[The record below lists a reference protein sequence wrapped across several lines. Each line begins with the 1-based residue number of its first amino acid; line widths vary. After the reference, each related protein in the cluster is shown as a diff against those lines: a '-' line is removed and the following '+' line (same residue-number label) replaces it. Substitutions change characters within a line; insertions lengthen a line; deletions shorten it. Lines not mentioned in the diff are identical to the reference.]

1 MRNKTI
7 MTLALAA
14 LGIGLV
20 AITAGSAHAEYPPTS
35 AASIVVAA
43 TSPTVTPGGTTPIA
57 AVVQDSTGSRVAGTL
72 CSFAI
77 ASQPGSDASL
87 ADSAATTNSNGIAT
101 TTLKVGTTPGNV
113 VVKAQCGSVTSN
125 TTVVAGASV
134 SPAAPAAP
142 APARAA
148 LPSTGMGASASD
160 SASAVV
166 WLVLG
171 LMAFSGLG
179 ALHLGRRT
187 GR

>member
-1 MRNKTI
+1 MRNKI
-7 MTLALAA
+7 IVTLALAA
-14 LGIGLV
+14 LGVGLV

-57 AVVQDSTGSRVAGTL
+57 AVVEDSTGSRVAGTL

-77 ASQPGSDASL
+77 TSQPGADASL
-87 ADSAATTNSNGIAT
+87 VDAAATTNSNGIAT
-101 TTLKVGTTPGNV
+101 TTLKVGTTPGSIAV
-113 VVKAQCGSVTSN
+113 SAQCGTVSSM

-142 APARAA
+142 APALAA
-148 LPSTGMGASASD
+148 LPSTGMGAGSPD
-160 SASAVV
+160 SASAVL

-171 LMAFSGLG
+171 LMAFTGLG
-179 ALHLGRRT
+179 VLHMGRRT

>member
-7 MTLALAA
+7 VTLAVAA

-20 AITAGSAHAEYPPTS
+20 AITAGSAHADYPPTS

-43 TSPTVTPGGTTPIA
+43 TSPTVAPGGTTPIA

-77 ASQPGSDASL
+77 ASQPGSDASV
-87 ADSAATTNSNGIAT
+87 ADARATTNSNGIAT
-101 TTLKVGTTPGNV
+101 TTLNVGSTPGSIV
-113 VVKAQCGSVTSN
+113 VNAQCGTISSA

-134 SPAAPAAP
+134 SPA
-142 APARAA
+142 PARAG
-148 LPSTGMGASASD
+148 LPSTGTGTGTD
-160 SASAVV
+160 GSASAMV

-171 LMAFSGLG
+171 LMAFTGLG
-179 ALHLGRRT
+179 ALHLARRAGR
-187 GR
+187 